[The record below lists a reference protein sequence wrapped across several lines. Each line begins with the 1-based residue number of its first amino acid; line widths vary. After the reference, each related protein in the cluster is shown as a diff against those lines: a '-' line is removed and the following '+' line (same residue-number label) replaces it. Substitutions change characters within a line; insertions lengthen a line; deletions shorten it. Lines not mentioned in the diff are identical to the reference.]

1 MSDPRS
7 AGAHPRPRSRARNFV
22 GAGGVSLGPATTR
35 PTSLS
40 PNRPS
45 FSGQSKRV
53 AQAPSRQRVSAG
65 RRCIGATC
73 RALPA
78 EPPAFT
84 TLTADPFTRHDEL
97 FSAIGTFCTSLRF
110 VHLSTPVY
118 DLSACLHR
126 LSQPSQLQR
135 LTLAIVIAPVTW
147 APDLAPKV
155 LALLQNSPSLD
166 ELSVA
171 TGKHH
176 FTDRGNTVAFSCV
189 LAEASRTLASS
200 GSKATLTL
208 LPRRGPMWHSCSTIC
223 ILSMDK
229 EGSSA
234 AHYISERV
242 NKKLTAAASERT
254 TFTRNQSNQGASPG
268 NAKQNLYNL

>member
-1 MSDPRS
+1 M
-7 AGAHPRPRSRARNFV
+7 HWRNLSSTTGRTSGV
-22 GAGGVSLGPATTR
+22 HDLDGGSLYQTR
-35 PTSLS
+35 
-40 PNRPS
+40 
-45 FSGQSKRV
+45 
-53 AQAPSRQRVSAG
+53 
-65 RRCIGATC
+65 
-73 RALPA
+73 RAL
-78 EPPAFT
+78 
-84 TLTADPFTRHDEL
+84 LGNRDILH
-97 FSAIGTFCTSLRF
+97 FSPLCTSLHSSVRPF
-110 VHLSTPVY
+110 SMSAPPFSTFPATAPHPCHSHRAG
-118 DLSACLHR
+118 DLGAGFGTKGAR
-126 LSQPSQLQR
+126 
-135 LTLAIVIAPVTW
+135 TLAEF
-147 APDLAPKV
+147 PKPR
-155 LALLQNSPSLD
+155 Q
-166 ELSVA
+166 LSVA